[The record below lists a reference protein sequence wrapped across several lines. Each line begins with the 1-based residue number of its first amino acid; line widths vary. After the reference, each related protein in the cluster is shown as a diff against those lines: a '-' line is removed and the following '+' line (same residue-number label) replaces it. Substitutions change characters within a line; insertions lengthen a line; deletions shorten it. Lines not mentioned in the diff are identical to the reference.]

1 MSVGARFEGVGV
13 TFGGRPVVEEA
24 VFEVRPGERTAILG
38 PNGGGKTTLMRVL
51 LGLLAPDR
59 GRVVFVEN
67 GREIPRPRIGYLSQR
82 STLTADA
89 PLSAFDLVALT
100 LAPASGF
107 RGLGGV
113 REEARAALTR
123 AGLAA
128 DKQDLPVGRLSGGQR
143 QRFSSRV
150 RSRARR
156 LSSSST

>member
-24 VFEVRPGERTAILG
+24 VFEVHPGERTAILG
-38 PNGGGKTTLMRVL
+38 PNGGGKTTLIRVL

-59 GRVVFVEN
+59 GRVAFIED

-89 PLSAFDLVALT
+89 PLSAFDLVTLT

-107 RGLGGV
+107 RPLAGG
-113 REEARAALTR
+113 
-123 AGLAA
+123 
-128 DKQDLPVGRLSGGQR
+128 GRWGGDSPR
-143 QRFSSRV
+143 GSPPRV
-150 RSRARR
+150 RRGAPR
-156 LSSSST
+156 LSSSSTSPTRLSTRKASRRFGGSW